1 MKNKEQIK
9 EFITNTQKAGL
20 KVIELD
26 LEEAKDL
33 LDSSDLNRLAES
45 KEGFISKMQEEA
57 KKVYFIFDTKN
68 ASADALA
75 LKRFIT
81 RERSKRDKALTTKG
95 VKLTLGVAEAESLI
109 SAINLLEAKGLL
121 NRTDKAKLNNIKSSA
136 TISLERTKQA
146 LANY

>member
-9 EFITNTQKAGL
+9 EFIKNTQRAGL

-33 LDSSDLNRLAES
+33 LDSSDLKRLAES

-68 ASADALA
+68 ASADAIA
-75 LKRFIT
+75 LKSFIT
-81 RERSKRDKALTTKG
+81 RERTKRDRELTNKG

-121 NRTDKAKLNNIKSSA
+121 NRTDKAKLNSIKSSA

>member
-9 EFITNTQKAGL
+9 EFIKNTQRAGL

-33 LDSSDLNRLAES
+33 LDSSDLKRLAES

-68 ASADALA
+68 ASADAIA
-75 LKRFIT
+75 LKSFIT
-81 RERSKRDKALTTKG
+81 RERTKRDRELTNKG

-121 NRTDKAKLNNIKSSA
+121 NRTDKAKLNSIKSFA

>member
-9 EFITNTQKAGL
+9 EFIKNTQRAGL

-75 LKRFIT
+75 LKSFIT
-81 RERSKRDKALTTKG
+81 RERTKRDRELTNKG

-121 NRTDKAKLNNIKSSA
+121 NRTDKAKLNSVKSSA